1 MANKILADKINKLEE
16 IMKTDEDSE
25 KILKYAQ
32 YFVARVKR
40 NKNYMSSFLD
50 IFESEEKLLYQIR
63 AEKLKKTVQDLLL
76 FLLQNLEEKS
86 ESSLNFRSLSGTRD
100 PAQEN
105 EKDFFKIHRKSETLA
120 QNISEQKMKI
130 QKIYENL
137 KFSVDRSSKVLNT
150 RLGRQRNNLS
160 CTPNDLNLDFS
171 LCRDLDRSKDFD

>member
-1 MANKILADKINKLEE
+1 M
-16 IMKTDEDSE
+16 
-25 KILKYAQ
+25 
-32 YFVARVKR
+32 
-40 NKNYMSSFLD
+40 
-50 IFESEEKLLYQIR
+50 
-63 AEKLKKTVQDLLL
+63 QDLLL

-171 LCRDLDRSKDFD
+171 LLRDLDRSKDFD